1 MIGHVTTPKP
11 IGLPQPSWVLLNV
24 NKDCSIS
31 LSGYRI
37 LGFRLELYSAYWSTA
52 VIGLCLVAIVLG
64 LTKLCSSDHHFF
76 DEDPS
81 EGQTPPE
88 YNHFARWHLIEAA
101 DDRTKR
107 LFHELCTFFNVMVL
121 ILILY
126 ISLVGFYLI
135 VMYMYERM
143 HDSNHMRSRHS
154 VIWWTIL
161 TERHVIG
168 SCDLGTRNKVSH
180 QEQERIMSTCWDSKL
195 LLKQWI
201 Y

>member
-1 MIGHVTTPKP
+1 MFFTSCTTCHLAHNRFGALACTSYWWNKYQKGTLRLMIGHVTTPKP

-88 YNHFARWHLIEAA
+88 YNHFAR
-101 DDRTKR
+101 
-107 LFHELCTFFNVMVL
+107 
-121 ILILY
+121 
-126 ISLVGFYLI
+126 
-135 VMYMYERM
+135 
-143 HDSNHMRSRHS
+143 
-154 VIWWTIL
+154 
-161 TERHVIG
+161 
-168 SCDLGTRNKVSH
+168 
-180 QEQERIMSTCWDSKL
+180 
-195 LLKQWI
+195 
-201 Y
+201 